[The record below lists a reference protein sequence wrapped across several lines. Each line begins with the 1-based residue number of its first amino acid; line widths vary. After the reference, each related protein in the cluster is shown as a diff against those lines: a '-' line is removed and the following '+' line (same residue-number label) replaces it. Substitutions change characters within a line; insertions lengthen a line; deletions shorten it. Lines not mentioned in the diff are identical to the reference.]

1 MPVADD
7 RAYCYADRSTPRPLD
22 DPPASRL
29 GRLRER
35 FASFAAP
42 VIEVLDG
49 LDPAEPIHFAPIEE
63 VLHSP
68 SARGRVVLIG
78 DAAHAMSPNM
88 ACGAAMAFEDALVLA
103 DVIAARG
110 TSPEAIAE
118 FVGRRRPRLD
128 WIRKQTNRRD
138 RLRGLPR
145 LIREPLLRRM
155 AGRTYRA
162 NYLPLLDPP

>member
-1 MPVADD
+1 
-7 RAYCYADRSTPRPLD
+7 
-22 DPPASRL
+22 
-29 GRLRER
+29 
-35 FASFAAP
+35 
-42 VIEVLDG
+42 
-49 LDPAEPIHFAPIEE
+49 
-63 VLHSP
+63 
-68 SARGRVVLIG
+68 
-78 DAAHAMSPNM
+78 
-88 ACGAAMAFEDALVLA
+88 MAFEDALVLA

-155 AGRTYRA
+155 AARTYRA